1 MGRTEI
7 VACLIVGFCVLAGI
21 GGCTRDHPI
30 TVGSKNF
37 TEQVVLG
44 EIVAQHLEHRLAR
57 RIDRKLNLG
66 GTMLAH
72 QALVRGEI
80 DLYPEYTGTALTTI
94 LKLPPTSDRPSATAL
109 VRGEYQSRFGLQWMD
124 PLGFNNTFAMVIRG
138 DEARKH
144 KIATLS
150 DAARYAPGWT
160 LGVGY
165 EFQQRPDGLA
175 GLLKT
180 YHLPIHGSPKTMDLG
195 LLYKALEQGQVSMV
209 AGNATDGQLSVLNA
223 VILQDDQHYFPPY
236 DCGFVVRPEILKDHP
251 ALQQALGELV
261 GRFSDQTMRKLNHQ
275 VDGEHRPVREVAEHF
290 LREAGLL
297 R

>member
-1 MGRTEI
+1 
-7 VACLIVGFCVLAGI
+7 VIVGLWSAGI
-21 GGCTRDHPI
+21 IGCTKHHPI

-44 EIVAQHLEHRLAR
+44 EIIAQHLAYRLGR
-57 RIDRKLNLG
+57 HVDRQLNLG

-94 LKLPPTSDRPSATAL
+94 LKLSPARDPAAAIAL
-109 VRGEYQSRFGLQWMD
+109 VRAEYQARFGLEWMD
-124 PLGFNNTFAMVIRG
+124 PFGFNNTFAMVIRG
-138 DEARKH
+138 EDARKN

-150 DAARYAPGWT
+150 DAARYSPGWT

-165 EFQQRPDGLA
+165 EFQQRPDGLE
-175 GLLKT
+175 GLLKA

-209 AGNATDGQLSVLNA
+209 AGNATDGQLSVLDA
-223 VILQDDQHYFPPY
+223 VVLQDDQRYFPPY
-236 DCGFVVRPEILKDHP
+236 DCGVVVRAEILKDNP
-251 ALQQALGELV
+251 PLRQALVELA
-261 GRFSDQTMRKLNHQ
+261 GRFTDETMRKLNYQ
-275 VDGEHRPVREVAEHF
+275 VDGEHRPVREVAEQF
-290 LREAGLL
+290 LREARLL

>member
-7 VACLIVGFCVLAGI
+7 VACLIVGLLAAGI
-21 GGCTRDHPI
+21 VGCTREHPI

-57 RIDRKLNLG
+57 RVDRQLNLG

-94 LKLPPTSDRPSATAL
+94 LKLPPTSDPAGAIAL
-109 VRGEYQSRFGLQWMD
+109 VRGEYQTRFSLVWMD

-138 DEARKH
+138 EDARKN

-150 DAARYAPGWT
+150 DAARYAPGWN

-165 EFQQRPDGLA
+165 EFQQRPDGLE

-209 AGNATDGQLSVLNA
+209 AGNATDGQLSVLDA
-223 VILQDDQHYFPPY
+223 LVLQDDQHYFPPY
-236 DCGFVVRPEILKDHP
+236 DCGLVVRAEILKDNP
-251 ALQQALGELV
+251 PLRQALVELAGQFTDV
-261 GRFSDQTMRKLNHQ
+261 TMRKLNHQ
-275 VDGEHRPVREVAEHF
+275 VDGEHRPVRDVAEQF

>member
-7 VACLIVGFCVLAGI
+7 VAGLIVGFCVSAGI
-21 GGCTRDHPI
+21 AGCTREDPI

-94 LKLPPTSDRPSATAL
+94 LKLPPTSDPASTTAL

-124 PLGFNNTFAMVIRG
+124 PLGFNNTFAMVVRG
-138 DEARKH
+138 DEARKY

-180 YHLPIHGSPKTMDLG
+180 YHLPVHGTPKTMDLG

-223 VILQDDQHYFPPY
+223 VILQDDQHYVPPY
-236 DCGFVVRPEILKDHP
+236 DCGLVVRPEILKDYP

-275 VDGEHRPVREVAEHF
+275 VDGEHRPVREVAEQF
-290 LREAGLL
+290 LRETGLL

>member
-7 VACLIVGFCVLAGI
+7 VAGLIVGFCVSAGI
-21 GGCTRDHPI
+21 AGCTREDPI

-94 LKLPPTSDRPSATAL
+94 LKLPPTSDPASTTAL

-124 PLGFNNTFAMVIRG
+124 PLGFNNTFAMVVRG
-138 DEARKH
+138 DEARKY

-180 YHLPIHGSPKTMDLG
+180 YQLPLQGTPKTMDLG

-236 DCGFVVRPEILKDHP
+236 DCGFVVRPEILKDYP

-275 VDGEHRPVREVAEHF
+275 VDGEHRPVREVAEQF
-290 LREAGLL
+290 LRETGLL

>member
-1 MGRTEI
+1 MGRTETL
-7 VACLIVGFCVLAGI
+7 ACVIVGLFAGI
-21 GGCTRDHPI
+21 LGCTREHPI

-44 EIVAQHLEHRLAR
+44 EIVAQHLEHRLGR
-57 RIDRKLNLG
+57 RVDRRLNLG

-72 QALVRGEI
+72 QALVRGDI

-94 LKLPPTSDRPSATAL
+94 LKLPPGSDPAAALAL
-109 VRGEYQSRFGLQWMD
+109 VTGEYRSRFGLEWMD

-138 DEARKH
+138 DHARKS

-150 DAARYAPGWT
+150 EAARYAPGWD

-180 YHLPIHGSPKTMDLG
+180 YQLPIRHTPKTMDLG
-195 LLYKALEQGQVSMV
+195 LLYKALEQGQVNLV
-209 AGNATDGQLSVLNA
+209 AGNATDGQLSVLDA
-223 VILQDDQHYFPPY
+223 VILTDDHHYFPPY
-236 DCGFVVRPEILKDHP
+236 DCSLVARADRLKDHP
-251 ALQQALGELV
+251 PLRDALAELA
-261 GRFSDQTMRKLNHQ
+261 GRFTDHTMRRLNYQ
-275 VDGEHRPVREVAEHF
+275 VDGEHRPVREVADQY
-290 LREAGLL
+290 LREAGLHH
-297 R
+297 

>member
-1 MGRTEI
+1 MGRAQI
-7 VACLIVGFCVLAGI
+7 IACVIAGLCVLAGLA
-21 GGCTRDHPI
+21 GCTREHPI

-44 EIVAQHLEHRLAR
+44 EIVAQHLEHRLGHR
-57 RIDRKLNLG
+57 VDRKLNLG

-80 DLYPEYTGTALTTI
+80 DLYPEYTGTALTAI
-94 LKLPPTSDRPSATAL
+94 LKLSPTSDPAAAVAL
-109 VRGEYQSRFGLQWMD
+109 VRSEYQSRFALEWME

-138 DEARKH
+138 EDARQH

-150 DAARYAPGWT
+150 DAARHSTGWT

-180 YHLPIHGSPKTMDLG
+180 YHLPVQGSPKTMDLG

-209 AGNATDGQLSVLNA
+209 AGNATDGQLSVLEA
-223 VILQDDQHYFPPY
+223 VVLQDDQHYFPPY
-236 DCGFVVRPEILKDHP
+236 ECGLVVRADKLKDDP
-251 ALQQALGELV
+251 PLRQALVELT
-261 GRFSDQTMRKLNHQ
+261 GRFTDQAMRKLNYQ
-275 VDGEHRPVREVAEHF
+275 VDGEHRPVRDVAEQF
-290 LREAGLL
+290 LREAGLV